1 MVSTMK
7 EQDLQDMANK
17 VAGEFQ
23 TEPDF
28 EVFMKAWS
36 KQFLESSLEGE
47 MDDHLGYEKP
57 EARGKSTRKKHEE
70 KARVSGTGN
79 SHNGKTSKRI
89 RSKHGE
95 LEIDAPHDRNGPFEP
110 KVIAKRQSR
119 THGIDDKILFL

>member
-1 MVSTMK
+1 MVSTIK

-47 MDDHLGYEKP
+47 MDDHLGYEKH
-57 EARGKSTRKKHEE
+57 EARGKNTRKW
-70 KARVSGTGN
+70 
-79 SHNGKTSKRI
+79 
-89 RSKHGE
+89 
-95 LEIDAPHDRNGPFEP
+95 
-110 KVIAKRQSR
+110 SR
-119 THGIDDKILFL
+119 

>member
-23 TEPDF
+23 TESDF

-79 SHNGKTSKRI
+79 SRNGKTSKRV
-89 RSKHGE
+89 RSEHGE
-95 LEIDAPHDRNGPFEP
+95 LEIDAPRDRNGSFEP
-110 KVIAKRQSR
+110 KVSAKRQSR